1 MLDLWGLFAS
11 FCVCADDCATAGP
24 AYCSSIIGA
33 MTDKTYPELSITV
46 CKGLTLL
53 IRSNQLAL
61 EEKHEE
67 EEEKEED
74 EEEDSESMMSE
85 EEGKT
90 TADDAE
96 DEMVCLACG
105 CERSFPSSPFSRP
118 RARRASSATSP
129 NRTSPCSSNS
139 ARTSS

>member
-11 FCVCADDCATAGP
+11 FCVCADDCATAVP

-67 EEEKEED
+67 KEEKEEE

>member
-11 FCVCADDCATAGP
+11 FCVCADDCATAVP

>member
-11 FCVCADDCATAGP
+11 FCVCADDCATAVP

-67 EEEKEED
+67 KEEK
-74 EEEDSESMMSE
+74 EEDSESMMSE

>member
-11 FCVCADDCATAGP
+11 FCVCADDCATAVP

-33 MTDKTYPELSITV
+33 MTDKTYPELSIIV

-61 EEKHEE
+61 EEKH
-67 EEEKEED
+67 EEKEED

>member
-11 FCVCADDCATAGP
+11 FCVCADDCATAVP

-33 MTDKTYPELSITV
+33 MTDKTYPDLSITV

-67 EEEKEED
+67 KEEKEED

>member
-11 FCVCADDCATAGP
+11 FCVCADDCATAVP

-61 EEKHEE
+61 EEKHS
-67 EEEKEED
+67 
-74 EEEDSESMMSE
+74 DSMRSE

>member
-11 FCVCADDCATAGP
+11 FCVCADDCATAVP
-24 AYCSSIIGA
+24 ASCSSIIGA

>member
-11 FCVCADDCATAGP
+11 FCVCADDCATAVP

-67 EEEKEED
+67 KEEKVED

>member
-1 MLDLWGLFAS
+1 MLDLWGLLAS
-11 FCVCADDCATAGP
+11 FCVCADDCATAVP

-67 EEEKEED
+67 KEEKEED

-105 CERSFPSSPFSRP
+105 CECSFPSSPFSRP

-129 NRTSPCSSNS
+129 NRTSPCSSSS
-139 ARTSS
+139 AKTSS